1 LTRIALRRT
10 NETGFNLA
18 DRESVLFDP
27 SILVPHLGFLAAGAV
42 LTAEACALALLGS
55 LVIGAGVAIART
67 SAAAA
72 LRKAAAVYVDIFR
85 NVPFI
90 VQLFF
95 FYYGLPEIG
104 IYIDAFTTGVVA
116 LSIAGGAF
124 ASDVIRSGILA
135 IDTGII
141 EAAEVSGLSKR
152 VIFTRIVLPVALRT
166 SIRPLG
172 SVLINLILTSS
183 VLSTITLNELTGNA
197 KIVASDTFRPFEVYV
212 VLLVVYAAL
221 TYLVSLGIT
230 LLHRRLNRDLQE
242 QVS

>member
-1 LTRIALRRT
+1 M
-10 NETGFNLA
+10 GFNLG
-18 DRESVLFDP
+18 VLAP
-27 SILVPHLGFLAAGAV
+27 NLGFLAAGAL

-55 LVIGAGVAIART
+55 FIVGASVAIART
-67 SAAAA
+67 SASAAVRRAAA
-72 LRKAAAVYVDIFR
+72 IYVDIFR

-104 IYIDAFTTGVVA
+104 IYIDAFPTGVVA

-141 EAAEVSGLSKR
+141 DAAQVSGLSKR
-152 VIFTRIVLPVALRT
+152 VIFTKIVLPIALRT

-172 SVLINLILTSS
+172 SVLINLVLTSS
-183 VLSTITLNELTGNA
+183 ILSTITINELTGNA
-197 KIVASDTFRPFEVYV
+197 KIVAADTFRPFEVYA
-212 VLLVVYAAL
+212 VLLVVYATFA
-221 TYLVSLGIT
+221 YIVSIAIN
-230 LLHRRLNRDLQE
+230 LLDRWQNRHLARD
-242 QVS
+242 VT